1 MTVCNKGLT
10 PPPNGVMI
18 TLSTKGETL
27 PTKTERLTHVEEIEL
42 IRLSR
47 SDSKT
52 VRDYATN
59 RLVTHNVG
67 LVHKLVN
74 KFPIKN
80 STCSYDDLYQEG
92 IMGLMHGIRKFD
104 ETRGYRLSTY
114 VYRWIQAYIRRYYLN
129 HSRSVRVP
137 VHISDAQMTLNKQ
150 IEKLTAELGRTPKMS
165 EIIAVNSDAV
175 RIIDDMKSNVS
186 LNATIGESSEL
197 EDVVGED
204 KTEEFETTT
213 DCHLLLDKLRDNV
226 SSRDFNI
233 LMLRFGLN
241 GESEHTLEEIADK
254 YEVTRAR
261 IHQIEKTLIKKLRAL
276 V

>member
-1 MTVCNKGLT
+1 M
-10 PPPNGVMI
+10 
-18 TLSTKGETL
+18 

-47 SDSKT
+47 SDSQT

-59 RLVTHNVG
+59 RLITHNVG

-150 IEKLTAELGRTPKMS
+150 IEKLTVELGRTPKMS
-165 EIIAVNSDAV
+165 EIVEVTPDAR
-175 RIIDDMKSNVS
+175 RIVADMQNNVS
-186 LNATIGESSEL
+186 LNVGIGESSEL

-261 IHQIEKTLIKKLRAL
+261 VHQIEKTLIKKLQTL

>member
-1 MTVCNKGLT
+1 LT
-10 PPPNGVMI
+10 
-18 TLSTKGETL
+18 
-27 PTKTERLTHVEEIEL
+27 TKTQRLSHVEEIEL
-42 IRLSR
+42 IRLAR
-47 SDSKT
+47 KGGT
-52 VRDYATN
+52 VGDYATN

-80 STCSYDDLYQEG
+80 TTCSYDDLYQEG

-137 VHISDAQMTLNKQ
+137 VHVSDAQMTLNKQ
-150 IEKLTAELGRTPKMS
+150 IERLTSELGRTPTMA
-165 EIIAVNSDAV
+165 EIIAVNENAP
-175 RIIDDMKSNVS
+175 RIIDDLKSNVS
-186 LNATIGESSEL
+186 LNAVIGESSEL

-204 KTEEFETTT
+204 KTEEFETVT
-213 DCHLLLDKLRDNV
+213 DCHILLNKLRNDV
-226 SSRDFNI
+226 SARDFNI

-241 GESEHTLEEIADK
+241 GQPEHTLEEIAEK
-254 YEVTRAR
+254 YEVSRAR
-261 IHQIEKTLIKKLRAL
+261 IHQIEKGLIQKLRSL